1 MGKVKRMKILYRF
14 LMSFLLVIFA
24 ATASAAPEP
33 LTVQQFVDKMVHVHQ
48 YDRRELVHL
57 FQKTEYL
64 PEVIDRVNR
73 PFEEKPWDFYKNFF
87 ITTERINDGIQ
98 YWQEHAVTLQ
108 KAAQQYGVSPAVI
121 VAIIGIETKYGK
133 ETGKFSTLRTLAT
146 LSFRYPKRAV
156 FFQKELE
163 NYLLLTRDYQLA
175 PLELYGS
182 YAGALGIPQF
192 MPSNY
197 RQFAVSY
204 DGKPS
209 VNLLQDHDDAIASI
223 AFYLQKAGWRNGQP
237 VAVPAVIAD
246 GKAKPWLFSKDAKPI
261 FRIRTLAKFGINAA
275 EEQSPM
281 RKSALIVMHNT
292 HDQEYWITFQN
303 FYAIM
308 AYNPRTTYAMAIYQL
323 SEAIRKGYG
332 QGTTQKSPTVTA
344 SR

>member
-1 MGKVKRMKILYRF
+1 MKILLRIF
-14 LMSFLLVIFA
+14 LYFLISA
-24 ATASAAPEP
+24 ATATAAAASTP
-33 LTVQQFVDKMVHVHQ
+33 LTVQQFIDKMVHVHQ
-48 YDRRELVHL
+48 YDRRELVQL

-64 PEVIDRVNR
+64 PEVINRVNQ

-87 ITTERINDGIQ
+87 ITSDRVNDGIQ
-98 YWQEHAVTLQ
+98 YWHDHAATLK
-108 KAAQQYGVSPAVI
+108 KAAQQYGVSPEVI
-121 VAIIGIETKYGK
+121 VSIIGIETKYGK

-146 LSFRYPKRAV
+146 LSFRYPKRAA
-156 FFQKELE
+156 FFQNELE
-163 NYLLLTRDYQLA
+163 NYLLLTREYHLS

-197 RQFAVSY
+197 RQFAISY

-209 VNLLQDHDDAIASI
+209 VNLLEDHDDAIASI
-223 AFYLQKAGWRNGQP
+223 AYYLQKAGWRNGQP
-237 VAVPAVIAD
+237 VAMPAILAD
-246 GKAKPWLFSKDAKPI
+246 GKAKEWLLSKDAKPI
-261 FRIRTLAKFGINAA
+261 YRIKTLEKFGINTA
-275 EEQSPM
+275 EAQNPM

-292 HDQEYWITFQN
+292 QDQEYWVTFQN

-332 QGTTQKSPTVTA
+332 QGTTQKSPTITA